1 MRLKRTEQ
9 QMHKE
14 KEERLKRRLAKIPYT
29 DMLDTVQAAMYINM
43 SKSWLEK
50 GRMNKREKL
59 DSQRKYCPTPKY
71 VTLPNG
77 YIRYMKS
84 DLEEWKRI
92 YGKRMDDVL

>member
-1 MRLKRTEQ
+1 MRVKRTEQ
-9 QMHKE
+9 QAHEERE
-14 KEERLKRRLAKIPYT
+14 KRLKRRLAKIPYT
-29 DMLDTVQAAMYINM
+29 DMLDTVQAAIYINM

-59 DSQRKYCPTPKY
+59 GAHRKYCPTPKY

-84 DLEEWKRI
+84 DLEEWIRA
-92 YGKRMDDVL
+92 YGKRMDDEL